1 MLPAPSKADGYG
13 EHVNRRYQENPMV
26 YDQAED
32 LRSSRQFSGGVFA
45 RTPWNGR
52 QPKFDI
58 DRPPAPDILQRPALR
73 EDAVLVVIRV
83 VDFRSYRI
91 WLDGS
96 ATPIDVTL
104 SAAGQSSSLS
114 GAEWLHFYVPRKAS
128 AAIPNVA
135 VAPLPYPPSIQI
147 SDAIDS
153 RLRECLIQAMHPV
166 GIDDKRLLE
175 GLLKTLLE
183 CLLLSLHLPVI
194 HKQAGASSPVVPVRG
209 GLAPWQVRRAKQIMS
224 EAEDGTISID
234 EMAAACRL
242 SKSHFAR
249 AFKTTMGRP
258 PHRWLL
264 EYRVERAKRLMT
276 ESRHALAHVALVCG
290 FADQSHFARV
300 FCRFV
305 GCPPGT
311 WRRAQERVTAP
322 AILNEETADRCRA
335 GNAVI
340 QGPAFS

>member
-1 MLPAPSKADGYG
+1 
-13 EHVNRRYQENPMV
+13 MV
-26 YDQAED
+26 YDQAGD
-32 LRSSRQFSGGVFA
+32 LRGSRHYSAGA
-45 RTPWNGR
+45 AWDDPHAE
-52 QPKFDI
+52 FDL
-58 DRPPAPDILQRPALR
+58 DRAPSPGILQRPALR
-73 EDAVLVVIRV
+73 RDAVLVVIRV
-83 VDFRSYRI
+83 VDFRSYRLWI
-91 WLDGS
+91 DGS

-104 SAAGQSSSLS
+104 NATKQSSSLS
-114 GAEWLHFYVPRKAS
+114 GAGWLHFYVPRKAP
-128 AAIPNVA
+128 ATIANVA
-135 VAPLPYPPSIQI
+135 SSPLPYPPSIQI
-147 SDAIDS
+147 SDAIDP

-183 CLLLSLHLPVI
+183 CLLLSLHFPKV
-194 HKQAGASSPVVPVRG
+194 HTQAASVPAMPVRG
-209 GLAPWQVRRAKQIMS
+209 GLAPWQVRRAKQIMT

-234 EMAAACRL
+234 ELAAACRL

-249 AFKTTMGRP
+249 AFKITMGRP

-264 EYRVERAKRLMT
+264 EHRVERAKQLMMD
-276 ESRHALAHVALVCG
+276 SHHGLAHVALTCG

-311 WRRAQERVTAP
+311 WRRAQERVAP
-322 AILNEETADRCRA
+322 MSGEMI
-335 GNAVI
+335 I